1 MADFSTLIGRDD
13 VAVVDIRENGER
25 ETQGVVP
32 DAIHVPYPNVAETL
46 RPGGA
51 LSQTAETKQLVFV
64 CAYGERSAMAV
75 QLAQSAGLAA
85 ARHLHGGLA
94 EWRGLRASRD
104 V

>member
-1 MADFSTLIGRDD
+1 
-13 VAVVDIRENGER
+13 VVVIDIRENGER

-51 LSQTAETKQLVFV
+51 LSKIAETKQLVFV

-75 QLAQSAGLAA
+75 QLAQSTGHET
-85 ARHLHGGLA
+85 ARHLHSGLA
-94 EWRGLRASRD
+94 EWRRLGASRSI
-104 V
+104 